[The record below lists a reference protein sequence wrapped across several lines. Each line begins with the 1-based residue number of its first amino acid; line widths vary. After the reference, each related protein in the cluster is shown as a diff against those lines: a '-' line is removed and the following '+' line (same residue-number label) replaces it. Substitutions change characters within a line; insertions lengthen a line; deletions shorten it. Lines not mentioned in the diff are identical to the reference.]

1 LCGNAVES
9 DCLVSYLRDF
19 DKVNCLDDNW
29 NMDFIIPILFLIS
42 VDDQPPEV
50 TISGSPD
57 AVVEDTVSS
66 VLSGAGFSISATDSD
81 GTINAVTVTSA
92 NQSQLTDANIIVND
106 TDPAN
111 VIVTI
116 TPEANAFGS
125 VDLNVQATD
134 DVSNVSQV
142 ETVTVTLTAVNDAPT
157 AIYGDE
163 VDIEANSEVN
173 DFDSGTATL
182 TINNDTTFVTIQDIL
197 MLNGATVLGPLED
210 DGSQSIVSASVTV
223 TDNTDGVIN
232 LAALPGID
240 ILGSSPN
247 QTSVLNMLLTSTAV
261 TGGAT
266 MSITVTDDAGGTDTS
281 SSITLNLVVVD

>member
-1 LCGNAVES
+1 
-9 DCLVSYLRDF
+9 
-19 DKVNCLDDNW
+19 
-29 NMDFIIPILFLIS
+29 MDFIIPILFLIS
-42 VDDQPPEV
+42 VDNQPPEV

-57 AVVEDTVSS
+57 AVDEDSVSS

-92 NQSQLTDANIIVND
+92 DQSQLTDANIIVND

-142 ETVTVTLTAVNDAPT
+142 ETVTVTLNAVNDAPT

-182 TINNDTTFVTIQDIL
+182 TINNDAAFVTIQDIL
-197 MLNGATVLGPLED
+197 MLNGAAVLGPLED

-223 TDNTDGVIN
+223 TDNSDGVLN
-232 LAALPGID
+232 LAATPGID

-247 QTSVLNMLLTSTAV
+247 QTSVLNILLDGV
-261 TGGAT
+261 NTGNAT
-266 MSITVTDDAGGTDTS
+266 MSIAVTDNAGGTDTS